1 MNNNSLDEFQNIIK
15 YSFKNIGLLTLALTH
30 SSYGNE
36 HRKEKYENNERIE
49 FLGDAALDL
58 IVSRYIYDMF
68 PNMPEMNMVVV
79 LFIIIAL
86 GAALLLGAAV
96 IMLFYNMPAVRYGL
110 LIILAIILIW
120 KRKVLFSM
128 LRMIQN
134 KHE

>member
-1 MNNNSLDEFQNIIK
+1 MRKVTKAE
-15 YSFKNIGLLTLALTH
+15 LA
-30 SSYGNE
+30 NA
-36 HRKEKYENNERIE
+36 K
-49 FLGDAALDL
+49 
-58 IVSRYIYDMF
+58 IYDAR
-68 PNMPEMNMVVV
+68 
-79 LFIIIAL
+79 IIIAL